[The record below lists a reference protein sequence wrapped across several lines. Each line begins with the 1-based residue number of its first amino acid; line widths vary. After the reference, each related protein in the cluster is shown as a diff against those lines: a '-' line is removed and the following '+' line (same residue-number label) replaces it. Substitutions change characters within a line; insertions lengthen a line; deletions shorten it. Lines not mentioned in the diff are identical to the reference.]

1 VLILGLTGRS
11 GSGKGY
17 ISELFAFYQI
27 PSIDCDLFTQIV
39 YAPASPCLAEL
50 ARAFGSDILDE
61 NGALLR
67 KKLAQRAFASE
78 KTVQTLNAITHPHI
92 LRALQEKLE
101 NYRKNGCRAILLD
114 APTLFESGLN
124 TQCDRIICV
133 TSNDELRME
142 RIILRDT
149 LTKEDAKIRLLRQ
162 KSDDEFRALS
172 DYEIINDGTQDCE
185 MQVKQILK
193 ELQLL

>member
-1 VLILGLTGRS
+1 
-11 GSGKGY
+11 
-17 ISELFAFYQI
+17 
-27 PSIDCDLFTQIV
+27 
-39 YAPASPCLAEL
+39 
-50 ARAFGSDILDE
+50 
-61 NGALLR
+61 
-67 KKLAQRAFASE
+67 
-78 KTVQTLNAITHPHI
+78 
-92 LRALQEKLE
+92 
-101 NYRKNGCRAILLD
+101 
-114 APTLFESGLN
+114 
-124 TQCDRIICV
+124 
-133 TSNDELRME
+133 ME